1 MAPLTFP
8 MMFTVVYLSSKL
20 GQVSGRGLFHAIR
33 DYYPRWLLVPTLV
46 ACLLGN
52 IIEAGADLGGMAA
65 AMNVLVPLP
74 IPWMVVATTAVIL
87 ALQLWGSY
95 ELIRTVFRWLAL
107 ALFAYVGAAVLA
119 KPDRA
124 EMVSGLFFPR
134 IEFSREYLTM
144 IVALIGTTLSAYLF
158 SWQSNV
164 EVEEEIARGRKTLEE
179 RIGATDAELKQSAW
193 DILTGIVF
201 SNLIMFFI
209 MLSTAATLHKAG
221 ITNIETAA
229 QAAEALKP
237 LAGDGAALLFAV
249 GVVGVGFLAVP
260 VMTIGAAYDLSQM
273 VGWRSSLHPR
283 PAEAKAFYGTIVVFT
298 LLAMGMNFFGFNPMH
313 TLVFAGVVQGLSTP
327 PLLLLIMLITN
338 NRAIMGDQVNS
349 RALNVLGWAT
359 TVAIF
364 AASVGVVITSVI

>member
-1 MAPLTFP
+1 
-8 MMFTVVYLSSKL
+8 
-20 GQVSGRGLFHAIR
+20 
-33 DYYPRWLLVPTLV
+33 
-46 ACLLGN
+46 
-52 IIEAGADLGGMAA
+52 
-65 AMNVLVPLP
+65 
-74 IPWMVVATTAVIL
+74 
-87 ALQLWGSY
+87 
-95 ELIRTVFRWLAL
+95 
-107 ALFAYVGAAVLA
+107 
-119 KPDRA
+119 
-124 EMVSGLFFPR
+124 
-134 IEFSREYLTM
+134 
-144 IVALIGTTLSAYLF
+144 
-158 SWQSNV
+158 
-164 EVEEEIARGRKTLEE
+164 
-179 RIGATDAELKQSAW
+179 
-193 DILTGIVF
+193 
-201 SNLIMFFI
+201 MFFI